1 MLIQSQVIKMFSIND
16 LSEVGSIGGKG
27 GLYFS
32 RISGLFKGGRSR
44 LRGYFPQ
51 INHLSLETTPLR
63 RKIICLGNI
72 YLKTR
77 HETYLW
83 STIPNGPIIEKIFQ
97 HHAYISKIT
106 VLILQ
111 YTMQTKV
118 TSFMFTQKGYNT
130 GYTVYILLVVD
141 FLPRKMLQISK

>member
-1 MLIQSQVIKMFSIND
+1 MRLI
-16 LSEVGSIGGKG
+16 
-27 GLYFS
+27 Y
-32 RISGLFKGGRSR
+32 GR
-44 LRGYFPQ
+44 
-51 INHLSLETTPLR
+51 
-63 RKIICLGNI
+63 
-72 YLKTR
+72 
-77 HETYLW
+77 

-130 GYTVYILLVVD
+130 GYTVGC
-141 FLPRKMLQISK
+141 PKMCKNAYFFTEYGTQPCLYLKLTPKKNS